1 MAAFRSRFVR
11 ALFIFAGT
19 LSVAL
24 GVLGIF
30 LPLVPTTPFLLLAAY
45 CYTRSSPRLLEGL
58 LTSRWFGAYIRNYRE
73 GRGIPMREKVLT
85 LSLLWLTIAA
95 STLFVLDSW
104 PLRLLLLAIAAG
116 VTIHVVRVKTFRPE
130 REA

>member
-1 MAAFRSRFVR
+1 VAAFRSRFVR